1 MLVCFS
7 DKVLHELQ
15 ELRRLVKDA
24 AKEDAEKL
32 LQSQL
37 EQKEAELLKLQEEA
51 NGMAKKLKSVRK
63 KSKDLRKEL
72 KRLPTGVV
80 MRSGVDTLS
89 LLQQGGKLHMAL
101 YPQVVDSRQFCWG
114 KLSVVPDSKLYHNM
128 VEDDTAVEA
137 EPQVSGISA
146 MITNKEEFKMQ
157 LEEHQSLRTRQWI
170 SRHKTQ
176 CSDRTRSMV
185 PSASLFTV
193 PGNQFEGWSFLVED
207 GIPKKECEKVWDY
220 PNTNFWVWASSS
232 STQEVEIHNKCLHW
246 VEYPDHISSKHLFF
260 LLSVNE
266 SLQVRLRFGD
276 GLFLE
281 YFLHRL
287 FCMPTIIKNLL
298 RLVEV
303 QLVKVWRTGQLD
315 VSALVHPDAYAQGVP
330 MVEEIIR
337 LWELSAVWTCS
348 HAMHSQT
355 RDLSTKGKKK
365 LAVGQSEEDVG
376 HRCVQFP
383 PLPEEVASW
392 FIER

>member
-63 KSKDLRKEL
+63 KSKDMRKEL

-89 LLQQGGKLHMAL
+89 LLQQGGKLPVAL

-114 KLSVVPDSKLYHNM
+114 KLSVVP
-128 VEDDTAVEA
+128 
-137 EPQVSGISA
+137 
-146 MITNKEEFKMQ
+146 
-157 LEEHQSLRTRQWI
+157 
-170 SRHKTQ
+170 
-176 CSDRTRSMV
+176 
-185 PSASLFTV
+185 
-193 PGNQFEGWSFLVED
+193 
-207 GIPKKECEKVWDY
+207 
-220 PNTNFWVWASSS
+220 
-232 STQEVEIHNKCLHW
+232 
-246 VEYPDHISSKHLFF
+246 
-260 LLSVNE
+260 
-266 SLQVRLRFGD
+266 
-276 GLFLE
+276 
-281 YFLHRL
+281 
-287 FCMPTIIKNLL
+287 
-298 RLVEV
+298 
-303 QLVKVWRTGQLD
+303 
-315 VSALVHPDAYAQGVP
+315 ALGHPDAYAQGVP

-365 LAVGQSEEDVG
+365 LAEGQSEEDVG
-376 HRCVQFP
+376 HRCVEFP

-392 FIER
+392 FIES

>member
-1 MLVCFS
+1 
-7 DKVLHELQ
+7 
-15 ELRRLVKDA
+15 
-24 AKEDAEKL
+24 
-32 LQSQL
+32 
-37 EQKEAELLKLQEEA
+37 
-51 NGMAKKLKSVRK
+51 MAKKLKSVKK

-89 LLQQGGKLHMAL
+89 LLQQGGKLHVAL

-114 KLSVVPDSKLYHNM
+114 KLSVVP
-128 VEDDTAVEA
+128 VEA
-137 EPQVSGISA
+137 EPHVFGISA
-146 MITNKEEFKMQ
+146 MITNREEFKMQ

-176 CSDRTRSMV
+176 YSDRTRSML
-185 PSASLFTV
+185 PAASPFTV
-193 PGNQFEGWSFLVED
+193 PGNQFEGWSLLVDD
-207 GIPKKECEKVWDY
+207 GIPKKEWEKVWNY
-220 PNTNFWVWASSS
+220 PNTNFWVWASSAL
-232 STQEVEIHNKCLHW
+232 TQEVEIHNKCLPW

-281 YFLHRL
+281 CFLHCR
-287 FCMPTIIKNLL
+287 FCMPTIIKSLL

-315 VSALVHPDAYAQGVP
+315 VSALEHPDAYAQGVP

-365 LAVGQSEEDVG
+365 LAEGQSEEDVG
-376 HRCVQFP
+376 HRCVEFP
-383 PLPEEVASW
+383 SLPEEVASW
-392 FIER
+392 FIES